1 MNRNKVSM
9 FGLLASLAASWRR
22 AAAVIVAWIVVGV
35 VVIVAAPPLGDVTTN
50 NQEDFLP
57 SDSESRR
64 ALELVTE
71 KFPRGQGVPAII
83 VFHRPEGLS
92 ESDLAAIAGVDA
104 VLQSD
109 SAPDEVQ
116 SVLSLS
122 GSPDAAGA
130 LRAPD
135 GKTVTTI
142 VTLSGSRD
150 TETFGEAVRWVR
162 DQAQAEVEDI
172 GLTVAVTGPAGIVSD
187 AVEVFGTF

>member
-1 MNRNKVSM
+1 M

-83 VFHRPEGLS
+83 VFHRSEGLS
-92 ESDLAAIAGVDA
+92 DSDLAAVAGVDA

-109 SAPDEVQ
+109 SAPDEIQ

-122 GSPDAAGA
+122 GSPEAAGA
-130 LRAPD
+130 LQAPD
-135 GKTVTTI
+135 GNDRDHDRHARGLAEHRDVWRGGGVDSAIRRRLK
-142 VTLSGSRD
+142 SR
-150 TETFGEAVRWVR
+150 TSA
-162 DQAQAEVEDI
+162 
-172 GLTVAVTGPAGIVSD
+172 
-187 AVEVFGTF
+187 